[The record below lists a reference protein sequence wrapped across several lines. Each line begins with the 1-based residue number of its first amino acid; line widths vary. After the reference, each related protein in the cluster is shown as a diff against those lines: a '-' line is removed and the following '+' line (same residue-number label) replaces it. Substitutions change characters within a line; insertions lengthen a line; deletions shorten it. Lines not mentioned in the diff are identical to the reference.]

1 MKGRKAYNEGS
12 RERSVVASC
21 QGMLPPLEL
30 KEVRTSFPVE
40 ALEEMSHADTFFF
53 FFKPLRKHF
62 GLLTFRTV
70 REYICVDLS

>member
-1 MKGRKAYNEGS
+1 MKGRKAYDEGS

-21 QGMLPPLEL
+21 QGTLPPVEL
-30 KEVRTSFPVE
+30 KEVRTSFPLE
-40 ALEEMSHADTFFF
+40 ALKEMSHADTFF